1 MLNYLLE
8 LLDNKELM
16 SNVETALYGLN
27 KLFSNE
33 FVSYNSFEDCGDH
46 YELTIDTREDIDEDN
61 INIEITD
68 DKILKVVVEK
78 DADNDYYKS
87 VTKETL
93 PADADADTM
102 TANLNDDVIVIAVEK
117 KKEHSGIKITR
128 K

>member
-46 YELTIDTREDIDEDN
+46 YELTIDTREGIDEDN

-78 DADNDYYKS
+78 DDDNDYYKS

-102 TANLNDDVIVIAVEK
+102 TANLNDDVIVIVVEK
-117 KKEHSGIKITR
+117 KKGHSGIKITR